1 MLKKHLAA
9 CAAAT
14 ALMTAT
20 AIAQTTPAAPAANAP
35 AASQSATTSG
45 AAAGQMTQMATGQ
58 MRGSELMGVDVYG
71 SDNQKI
77 GEIDELI
84 VDQTGSIKAAVV
96 GVGGFLGIGQKNV
109 AIPFDQ
115 MQFMTEE
122 QAEAMDRS
130 NRGNTS
136 ATNTAGG
143 VTAPASPTT
152 GQPAATGSTGTA
164 GATAGNAS
172 DDDDNEI
179 ERAMVRMTKADLQNA
194 PEFRFRGDDRTRSG
208 ATTAPATPARPAGNA
223 PQQ

>member
-1 MLKKHLAA
+1 MLKKHVLA

-20 AIAQTTPAAPAANAP
+20 AIAQTTPAAPATNPSAATP
-35 AASQSATTSG
+35 AT
-45 AAAGQMTQMATGQ
+45 AAGQMTQMASGQ

-115 MQFMTEE
+115 MKFLTEN
-122 QAEAMDRS
+122 QAEAMDRA
-130 NRGNTS
+130 NRGNAS

-152 GQPAATGSTGTA
+152 GQPATTGSTGTV
-164 GATAGNAS
+164 GTTASNTA
-172 DDDDNEI
+172 DDDDYEI
-179 ERAMVRMTKADLQNA
+179 DRAMVRMTRADLQNA
-194 PEFRFRGDDRTRSG
+194 PEFRFRDDNDG
-208 ATTAPATPARPAGNA
+208 ASNTGAPATPARPAGTA